1 MLRFSAT
8 VWKKELN
15 YAVCKDCLE
24 LKLLDFVNK
33 MLGYQE
39 DISEEFCSNFRS
51 DWDNIWTN
59 IFIKLLLIVTRF
71 SDVFFAFVTFVGEPL
86 GFVLYNSFQWKKVW
100 SYILS
105 SCFISLLQ
113 VAKWRR
119 ICRRTYLVCWLH
131 LKLPFAWIRF
141 SGMARNVLCEK
152 EKRR

>member
-33 MLGYQE
+33 MPGYQE

-100 SYILS
+100 SYIFS

-131 LKLPFAWIRF
+131 LKLPFAWIPF